1 MSIGSVVSLAY
12 MIIYKR
18 RNYDILSAPYSAG
31 IVDVND
37 TPEDDELVDST
48 GKIIHDILTI
58 GVPIALGACIMAIL
72 NSVDSKLCMNRL
84 QSAAGFSYYQAK
96 VLYGVYGKAQ
106 TLFNLPAAFITP
118 LTIAIVPA
126 ISGAIARSAK
136 GEAAKISEDSMRISA
151 VISLPMGV
159 GLMVLSEAIMNVLYP
174 NSNAAGPGLLCIMG
188 AASFFV
194 CIVLMENAV
203 LQASGKEKL
212 TMVTMIS
219 GGCVKIAVNW
229 FLVAR
234 PEINIYGAPVGTLV
248 SYMAMAAQNYAF
260 MCRTLDDRPRLAKVF
275 ARPLAASV
283 LMGLTAW
290 AIYGLCARFIGAA
303 DWLGTAVC
311 MMIAV
316 IAAVVVYAVSAV
328 CLRAIVRED
337 LELIPGGDRIGR
349 VLHLR

>member
-1 MSIGSVVSLAY
+1 
-12 MIIYKR
+12 
-18 RNYDILSAPYSAG
+18 
-31 IVDVND
+31 
-37 TPEDDELVDST
+37 
-48 GKIIHDILTI
+48 
-58 GVPIALGACIMAIL
+58 
-72 NSVDSKLCMNRL
+72 
-84 QSAAGFSYYQAK
+84 
-96 VLYGVYGKAQ
+96 
-106 TLFNLPAAFITP
+106 
-118 LTIAIVPA
+118 
-126 ISGAIARSAK
+126 
-136 GEAAKISEDSMRISA
+136 
-151 VISLPMGV
+151 MGV

-248 SYMAMAAQNYAF
+248 SYMAMAALNYAF

-311 MMIAV
+311 MMITV

-337 LELIPGGDRIGR
+337 LEAHTGRRQNWKTAPFTLSFEPIFQKSIFTGKNLLILPGKCAKFYVRLFGKPQA
-349 VLHLR
+349 V